1 MSARHIT
8 DREQAVLLMARAGGP
23 IDGFLLE
30 GLTHEAEIKRSA
42 KTLARLGLLR
52 VKARD
57 SETRIFLTRE
67 GFAKSIGDAA

>member
-1 MSARHIT
+1 MTTLTH
-8 DREQAVLLMARAGGP
+8 REEQILLMARAGGKV
-23 IDGFLLE
+23 DGFLLE

-42 KTLARLGLLR
+42 KTLARLGLVR

-67 GFAKSIGDAA
+67 GLAKSIGDA